1 MATIAQWFLSYI
13 YGTVTFA
20 ILALCVTGAAIIVN
34 IVFAIWFG
42 RHFNS
47 KKIPDD
53 IERRVRL
60 NKMTRAEAKKHMVDK
75 DEKFIHHKRQ
85 HRCFSYTIFA
95 LTATTSFKFNKCF
108 YAFFYD
114 FREYQ
119 ALFSRAK
126 YYRKMMT
133 WFQIVFIVCIDLA
146 LICIDVTGLTKIE
159 SGNQLFI
166 TMIETLV
173 LSVLSIILGAIELWR
188 LKIILT
194 YTEEPKNKKMKL
206 KKNSDSDSSDQDWDK
221 KFDKGKMRDRR
232 EMMGNLLK

>member
-1 MATIAQWFLSYI
+1 
-13 YGTVTFA
+13 
-20 ILALCVTGAAIIVN
+20 
-34 IVFAIWFG
+34 
-42 RHFNS
+42 
-47 KKIPDD
+47 
-53 IERRVRL
+53 
-60 NKMTRAEAKKHMVDK
+60 
-75 DEKFIHHKRQ
+75 
-85 HRCFSYTIFA
+85 
-95 LTATTSFKFNKCF
+95 
-108 YAFFYD
+108 
-114 FREYQ
+114 
-119 ALFSRAK
+119 
-126 YYRKMMT
+126 MMT

-206 KKNSDSDSSDQDWDK
+206 KKNSDSESSDQDWDK